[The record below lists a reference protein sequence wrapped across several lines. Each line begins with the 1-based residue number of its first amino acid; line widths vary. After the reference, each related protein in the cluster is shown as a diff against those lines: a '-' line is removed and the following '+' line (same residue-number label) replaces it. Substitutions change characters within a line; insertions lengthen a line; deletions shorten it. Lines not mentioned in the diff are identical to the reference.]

1 MVNRASFDIDEVI
14 REEKRLSALESQYE
28 TWADGLSAGI
38 EPEILAE
45 AALSAAFQEL
55 LRSGSEETALAL
67 IDRVRERIIGGEFDP
82 DLNWH

>member
-1 MVNRASFDIDEVI
+1 MASRGSRDIDEFI

-55 LRSGSEETALAL
+55 MRSCSEEAAISL
-67 IDRVRERIIGGEFDP
+67 IDRMREKIIEGEFDP
-82 DLNWH
+82 DRNWH